1 MSAFAN
7 IVRFAGI
14 TYTGE
19 GEGGIT
25 EVVFDKFFVK

>member
-1 MSAFAN
+1 MSAFAS
-7 IVRFAGI
+7 IVRFAG
-14 TYTGE
+14 TMYT